1 MAVTL
6 LEGRAP
12 QGPVPTPRTI
22 ETKPRIS
29 DQIFRSIVALGG
41 FSSLIIL
48 GLIASYLFF
57 RGYSIMRTEGLSF
70 ITGYEWVS
78 SINSDGTAGTEK
90 SVYGVGA
97 MLIGTLVTA
106 AIALTIGVPISV
118 FAALYLTF
126 FAPVRIKNFLVSV
139 VDLMA
144 AFPSILFGLWG
155 LYVLMEPGMYVA
167 ELLNKYLGWIPI
179 FSVPVPIFL
188 RSPFIAGLVLAVMI
202 IPIVTAISR
211 EIFSQTPLDRIQAAY
226 ALGASKW
233 AMIKNVAFPY
243 SYSGIVGGSML
254 GLGRAMGETVAV
266 FTVLNILYQANF
278 KILLGAGGNL
288 ASHIILKFGEA
299 SEEEIKA
306 LMAAGFVLFL
316 MTLAVNMIAN
326 VIVNKTGRRG
336 R

>member
-1 MAVTL
+1 MTIAEV
-6 LEGRAP
+6 ERPNPAPAPRAL
-12 QGPVPTPRTI
+12 

-48 GLIASYLFF
+48 GLIAAYLFF
-57 RGYSIMRTEGLSF
+57 RGYSILRTEGLSF

-78 SINSDGTAGTEK
+78 AINSDGTAGSEQST
-90 SVYGVGA
+90 YGVGA
-97 MLIGTLVTA
+97 MLLGTLVTA
-106 AIALTIGVPISV
+106 AIALTIGVPV
-118 FAALYLTF
+118 AVLAALYLTF
-126 FAPVRIKNFLVSV
+126 FAPVRIRNFLVSV

-155 LYVLMEPGMYVA
+155 LYVLMEPGMYMA

-179 FSVPVPIFL
+179 FAVPVPVFL

-211 EIFSQTPLDRIQAAY
+211 EIFAQTPLDRIQAAY

-243 SYSGIVGGSML
+243 SYSGVVGGAML

-316 MTLAVNMIAN
+316 LTLGVNMLAN
-326 VIVNKTGRRG
+326 FIVSRTSRRG

>member
-1 MAVTL
+1 MTIADI
-6 LEGRAP
+6 ERPNPA
-12 QGPVPTPRTI
+12 PTPRVL
-22 ETKPRIS
+22 ESKPRPS
-29 DQIFRSIVALGG
+29 DRVFRAIVGLGG

-48 GLIASYLFF
+48 GLIAGYLFF
-57 RGYSIMRTEGLSF
+57 RGYSILRSEGLSF

-78 SINSDGTAGTEK
+78 SINSDGSEGAQAST
-90 SVYGVGA
+90 YGVGA

-126 FAPVRIKNFLVSV
+126 FAPQRIKKILVTV

-179 FSVPVPIFL
+179 FAVPAPVFL

-211 EIFSQTPLDRIQAAY
+211 EIFAQTPLDRIQAAY

-243 SYSGIVGGSML
+243 SYSGVVGGAML

-316 MTLAVNMIAN
+316 MTLGVNMIAN
-326 VIVNKTGRRG
+326 AIVSKTGRRG